1 MAGENN
7 FGKVPMSVCVI
18 KPDAVQGG
26 IMQEILSE
34 LEKRGFILLQ
44 QDMQMMTTTK
54 ARALYLEHE
63 KADFFKS
70 LIGFMT
76 SGPINAVLLTHSSS
90 PDPVTELQG
99 TVGPTN
105 SEKARADAP
114 ERCEARLLAALA
126 SCMDFPLT
134 DICACLDVVGLCS
147 LRAMFGTDGMRNAV
161 HAPAN
166 QAAAVNAIKTFF
178 PLGARDSYPHL
189 GSAWGHLIACSQ
201 RSRRMERTR
210 RPPNSPQ
217 TSWSKLSQ
225 LGSQSCAE

>member
-1 MAGENN
+1 MAGEYNL
-7 FGKVPMSVCVI
+7 GKVSMSVCVI

-134 DICACLDVVGLCS
+134 DIYVRAWTWDCAVCARCLELMACETLC
-147 LRAMFGTDGMRNAV
+147 MRRLTK
-161 HAPAN
+161 P
-166 QAAAVNAIKTFF
+166 
-178 PLGARDSYPHL
+178 PLLMP
-189 GSAWGHLIACSQ
+189 
-201 RSRRMERTR
+201 SR
-210 RPPNSPQ
+210 PFSH
-217 TSWSKLSQ
+217 
-225 LGSQSCAE
+225 